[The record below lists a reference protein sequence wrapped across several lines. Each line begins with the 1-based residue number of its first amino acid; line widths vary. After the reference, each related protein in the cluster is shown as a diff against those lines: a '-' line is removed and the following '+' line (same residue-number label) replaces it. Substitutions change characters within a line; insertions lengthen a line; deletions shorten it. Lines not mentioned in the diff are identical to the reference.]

1 MVDSMDRNIGRV
13 FADLKRSGEWENTL
27 VLFLS
32 DNGACAEWD
41 PWGFDI
47 NSGPQNV
54 LHQGAEL
61 DGMGQPGTYHSYGS
75 AWANVSNTPWR
86 LYKHYNHE
94 GGITTPFIAHWPD
107 RIKRRGAIE
116 DSPAHLID
124 LMPTLAE
131 TAGKP
136 LAKSEGRSLLPA
148 FVGRATARR
157 PLYWEHEGNRAVR
170 NGKWK
175 IAAVGPAGPW
185 ELYDMERDRTEM
197 HDLAAAHPDIV
208 ARMAAQWETWA
219 QRTNVIPWIW
229 EPQYRSPGK

>member
-1 MVDSMDRNIGRV
+1 
-13 FADLKRSGEWENTL
+13 
-27 VLFLS
+27 
-32 DNGACAEWD
+32 
-41 PWGFDI
+41 
-47 NSGPQNV
+47 
-54 LHQGAEL
+54 
-61 DGMGQPGTYHSYGS
+61 MGQPGTYHSYGS

-116 DSPAHLID
+116 HSPAHLID

-136 LAKSEGRSLLPA
+136 LDKSEGLSLLPA

-170 NGKWK
+170 DGKWK

-208 ARMAAQWETWA
+208 AKMAAEWETWA
-219 QRTNVIPWIW
+219 HRTNVVPWIW
-229 EPQYRSPGK
+229 EPQYKSPRQ